1 MDARFKSSVV
11 LPGDDVTEQSTRAT
25 KSLKLGPGLL
35 QRGER
40 ILATRAG
47 MLRYRPPCTFW
58 IESNGRRYAARAEDQ
73 VLGIVEER
81 SGDSYKVNIFG
92 SCSAL
97 LGMLEFDGASKRSKP
112 NLKNGALVFC
122 RVAVAD
128 KDMETEL
135 TCTSSHHGTRKEWMT
150 GQATFGELHG
160 GRMER
165 CSLMLARALTKPNC
179 RVLHGLAKHMPFEI
193 VTGLNGAFWVDSG
206 CEEHTIVICNA
217 ILNSE
222 VMTDAQTDAMVD
234 RLANHVKKELAD

>member
-1 MDARFKSSVV
+1 MTSSRGLVNKGKTRVKHEYDSMEFDEVGVKGSGKNAREKDEPPEILPSNTKRAAGRFTKDQDQGEEGEVSEPEDSNAQENDDDDEEEEEEEDNNDAEDDDEDDSFGKRKADEFLRRQGLAMDARFKSSVV

-92 SCSAL
+92 RC
-97 LGMLEFDGASKRSKP
+97 DR
-112 NLKNGALVFC
+112 
-122 RVAVAD
+122 R
-128 KDMETEL
+128 
-135 TCTSSHHGTRKEWMT
+135 
-150 GQATFGELHG
+150 LH
-160 GRMER
+160 R
-165 CSLMLARALTKPNC
+165 N
-179 RVLHGLAKHMPFEI
+179 
-193 VTGLNGAFWVDSG
+193 
-206 CEEHTIVICNA
+206 
-217 ILNSE
+217 
-222 VMTDAQTDAMVD
+222 
-234 RLANHVKKELAD
+234 